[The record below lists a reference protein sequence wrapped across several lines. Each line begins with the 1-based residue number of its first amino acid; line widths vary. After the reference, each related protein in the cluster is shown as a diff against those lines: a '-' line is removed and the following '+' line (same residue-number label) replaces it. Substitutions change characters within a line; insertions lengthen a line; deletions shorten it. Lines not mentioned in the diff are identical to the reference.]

1 MAEQRLFN
9 VLQLAYTPLS
19 NYDFVMVKDDAIIQQ
34 FINSG
39 KLYVIAQRPVLTFEE
54 FYLDSSDIEN
64 PVLKF
69 EVHQK
74 GSDEKLVCE
83 FPLFQEEFDVP
94 YGSRCDIAINY
105 TYPKS
110 EVVFQHSMPFS
121 SMANFVVNTGDD
133 YYWISPEK
141 LIYHYLR
148 EALDI
153 RIKGDI
159 THFLK
164 YKVHYIGKATEQD
177 VIKRLTGHS
186 HLQDIL
192 SIESPFHYGTLP
204 TEEIAIL
211 FLSFKDNIF
220 MNTFSPDDNEMHIAV
235 KMLMGEKPIDDN
247 VIYLD
252 AEKALIKALKP
263 KHNKLLYNK
272 YPESRD
278 GLHSHNLE
286 FYTFNFSDPF
296 TLIYDNGEIVGCKDS
311 LIVEKGKTLQVRK
324 GGNSNN

>member
-19 NYDFVMVKDDAIIQQ
+19 NYDFVMVKDDAIIQH

-39 KLYVIAQRPVLTFEE
+39 KLYVIAQRPVLTFEN
-54 FYLDSSDIEN
+54 FYIDGSDPEN

-69 EVHQK
+69 ELHQK
-74 GSDEKLVCE
+74 GREEKLECE
-83 FPLFQEEFDVP
+83 FPLFQDEFNVP
-94 YGSRCDIAINY
+94 FGSRCDIAINY

-110 EVVFQHSMPFS
+110 EVVYDYKMPFS

-148 EALDI
+148 DALEI
-153 RIKGDI
+153 NIKGDV
-159 THFLK
+159 TLFLK

-177 VIKRLTGHS
+177 IIKRLTGHS

-192 SIESPFHYGTLP
+192 SIERPFHYGALP

-220 MNTFSPDDNEMHIAV
+220 MNTFSPDDDEMDIAV
-235 KMLMGEKPIDDN
+235 NMLMGKKPIEDN

-252 AEKALIKALKP
+252 AEKALINALKP
-263 KHNKLLYNK
+263 KHNKLQYNN
-272 YPESRD
+272 YPASKD
-278 GLHSHNLE
+278 GLQSHNLD

-296 TLIYDNGEIVGCKDS
+296 TLIYDNGEIVGCRDS
-311 LIVEKGKTLQVRK
+311 LIVEKSKTLQIRK
-324 GGNSNN
+324 GGV